1 MTNLHNLEKEIGYTF
16 KDISILKSALT
27 HRSYL
32 NESSGEATVC
42 NERMEFL
49 GDAVL
54 QLTVSHYIYKNYP
67 QLTEGKMSQIRSVVV
82 CESGL
87 FEIAKKLNLGKYILM
102 AHGEELSGGRE
113 KPSIL
118 SDAMEATVAAIYLD
132 SDFNTVQNFVISLF
146 KEYIVSAVKNN
157 KSDLDYKSRLQEFA
171 TAKNGRIDYK
181 IIDESGPDH
190 AKIYTAE
197 VRYNE
202 KITAQGTG
210 SGKKRAEQEAAK
222 FLLEKLK
229 NMNI

>member
-1 MTNLHNLEKEIGYTF
+1 MTNLHNLEEKIGYTF
-16 KDISILKSALT
+16 KDISILKDALT

-32 NESSGEATVC
+32 NESSGKSTVC
-42 NERMEFL
+42 NERLEFL

-54 QLTVSHYIYKNYP
+54 QLTVSDYIYKNFSELP
-67 QLTEGKMSQIRSVVV
+67 EGKMSQIRSVVV

-87 FEIAKKLNLGKYILM
+87 FEIAKELNLGEFLLM

-118 SDAMEATVAAIYLD
+118 SDAMEATIAAIYLD
-132 SDFNTVQNFVISLF
+132 SDFKTVQSFVISLF
-146 KEYIVSAVKNN
+146 KKYIISAVKNN
-157 KSDLDYKSRLQEFA
+157 KTDLDYKSRLQEFV
-171 TAKNGRIDYK
+171 TAKGGKVDYK

-190 AKIYTAE
+190 AKVYTAE

-222 FLLEKLK
+222 LLLDKLK
-229 NMNI
+229 NM